1 MVNINQN
8 MQKKIVVL
16 GGEGFL
22 GSHVMRLLKKQ
33 EYDLTTLSRRSGVD
47 GRNFE
52 ILFEALK
59 KIQPDAIINCAAH
72 VGSVH
77 YAMEFSAD
85 MIHDNILLITN
96 LYRAVLY
103 ACPKT
108 KIINPISNCS
118 YPGDANTHYEPDWE
132 KGAVH
137 ESVLAYASTRR
148 LIYALSRCYANQYQI
163 HSVNWL
169 VANAYGPG
177 DYTDPNRVHALNGI
191 IIRLLK
197 AQQKNEKEFEIWGS
211 GKPTREWVYI
221 EDVAKMLVDSLKM
234 KKQIHPLN
242 LAQNKAYSI
251 TEIAQIVAKILQYDA
266 KLVFNTS
273 YPDGAP
279 FKVLDDRQFR
289 KKFPS
294 FTFTPLD
301 TGIKEAVKY
310 YKKVL

>member
-1 MVNINQN
+1 MSKI
-8 MQKKIVVL
+8 KKVVVL

-22 GSHVMRLLKKQ
+22 GSHVMSLLKEKG
-33 EYDLTTLSRRSGVD
+33 YSPISLSRRSGVD
-47 GRNFE
+47 GRSFDS
-52 ILFEALK
+52 LFKALK
-59 KIQPDAIINCAAH
+59 KAAPEAIINCAAH

-77 YAMEFSAD
+77 YAMQFSAD
-85 MIHDNILLITN
+85 MISDNILLITN
-96 LYRAVLY
+96 LYKAVLD
-103 ACPKT
+103 ACPKA

-118 YPGDANTHYEPDWE
+118 YPGDANTHFEPDWE

-148 LIYALSRCYANQYQI
+148 LIYALARCYANQYNI
-163 HSVNWL
+163 DTINWL

-177 DYTDPNRVHALNGI
+177 DNIDPNKVHALNGI

-197 AQQKNEKEFEIWGS
+197 AQQKNAKEFEIWGS

-221 EDVAKMLVDSLKM
+221 EDVARMLVSSLDM
-234 KKQIHPLN
+234 EDQIYPLN

-251 TEIAQIVAKILQYDA
+251 TEIAKIVAEILQYNV
-266 KLVFNTS
+266 KFIFNTK

-289 KKFPS
+289 NKFPS
-294 FTFTPLD
+294 FKFTQLAD
-301 TGIKEAVKY
+301 GIKKTVAY
-310 YKKVL
+310 YRQVL

>member
-1 MVNINQN
+1 MSNKNKL
-8 MQKKIVVL
+8 KKVVVL

-22 GSHVMRLLKKQ
+22 GSHVMRILSKKG
-33 EYDLTTLSRRSGVD
+33 YDPITMSRRSGVD

-52 ILFEALK
+52 VLFEALK
-59 KIQPDAIINCAAH
+59 KANPDAIINCSAH

-77 YAMEFSAD
+77 YAMQFSAD
-85 MIHDNILLITN
+85 MIHDNILLVTN
-96 LYRAVLY
+96 LYQSVLL
-103 ACPKT
+103 ACPKA

-137 ESVLAYASTRR
+137 ESVLPYASTRR
-148 LIYALSRCYANQYQI
+148 LIYALSRSYANQYRI

-177 DYTDPNRVHALNGI
+177 DSVDPNKVHALNGI

-197 AQQKNEKEFEIWGS
+197 AQQKNEPIFEIWGS

-221 EDVAKMLVDSLKM
+221 EDVAKMLVDSLNM
-234 KKQIHPLN
+234 EDQIYPIN

-251 TEIAQIVAKILQYDA
+251 TEIAEIVTKILNYNV
-266 KLVFNTS
+266 KFVYNTK

-294 FTFTPLD
+294 FSFTPLEY
-301 TGIKEAVKY
+301 GINKTIEY
-310 YKKVL
+310 YKKKIWV

>member
-1 MVNINQN
+1 M
-8 MQKKIVVL
+8 KIVVVL

-22 GSHVMRLLKKQ
+22 GSHVMNLLRKKG
-33 EYDLTTLSRRSGVD
+33 YDPISISRRSGVD
-47 GRNFE
+47 SRNFDS
-52 ILFEALK
+52 LFKALK
-59 KIQPDAIINCAAH
+59 KAKPNGIINCAAH

-77 YAMEFSAD
+77 YAIEFSAD
-85 MIHDNILLITN
+85 MIHDNILLVTN
-96 LYRAVLY
+96 LYQAVLR
-103 ACPKT
+103 ACPKA

-148 LIYALSRCYANQYQI
+148 LIYSLARCYANQYNI

-177 DYTDPNRVHALNGI
+177 DNVDPNKVHALNGI

-221 EDVAKMLVDSLKM
+221 EDVAKMLVDSLNM
-234 KKQIHPLN
+234 EDQIYPLN

-251 TEIAQIVAKILQYDA
+251 TEIAQIVAKILHYDV
-266 KLVFNTS
+266 KFVFNTK
-273 YPDGAP
+273 YADGAP

-294 FTFTPLD
+294 FIFTSLD
-301 TGIKEAVKY
+301 TGIKETVKY
-310 YKKVL
+310 YKELL

>member
-1 MVNINQN
+1 MSNKNQL
-8 MQKKIVVL
+8 KKVVVL

-22 GSHVMRLLKKQ
+22 GSHVIHILSKKG
-33 EYDLTTLSRRSGVD
+33 YNPITMSRRSGVD
-47 GRNFE
+47 GRNFDN
-52 ILFEALK
+52 LFKALK
-59 KIQPDAIINCAAH
+59 KISPDAIINCAAH

-77 YAMEFSAD
+77 YAMQFSAD
-85 MIHDNILLITN
+85 MIHDNILLVTN
-96 LYRAVLY
+96 LYQSVLL
-103 ACPKT
+103 ACPKA

-148 LIYALSRCYANQYQI
+148 LIYALSRSYANQYNI
-163 HSVNWL
+163 RSINWL

-177 DYTDPNRVHALNGI
+177 DYIDPNKVHALNGI

-197 AQQKNEKEFEIWGS
+197 AQQKNEKTFEIWGS
-211 GKPTREWVYI
+211 GKPIREWVYI
-221 EDVAKMLVDSLKM
+221 EDVAKMLVDSLSIED
-234 KKQIHPLN
+234 QIYPLN

-251 TEIAQIVAKILQYDA
+251 TEIVQIVASILQYNV
-266 KLVFNTS
+266 KLVFNTK

-289 KKFPS
+289 EKFPA

-301 TGIKEAVKY
+301 TGIKKTVKY

>member
-1 MVNINQN
+1 MITQN
-8 MQKKIVVL
+8 RHKKIVVL

-22 GSHVMRLLKKQ
+22 GSHVMRLLRAKGS
-33 EYDLTTLSRRSGVD
+33 EPITLSRRNNVD

-52 ILFEALK
+52 SLFEALK
-59 KIQPDAIINCAAH
+59 KARPDAIINCAAH

-77 YAMEFSAD
+77 YAMQFSAD

-96 LYRAVLY
+96 LYQAVLH
-103 ACPKT
+103 ACPKA

-118 YPGDANTHYEPDWE
+118 YPGDANTHFEPDWE

-137 ESVLAYASTRR
+137 DSVLAYASTRR
-148 LIYALSRCYANQYQI
+148 LIYALARCYANQHNI

-177 DYTDPNRVHALNGI
+177 DNIDPNKVHALNGI
-191 IIRLLK
+191 TIRLLK
-197 AQQKNEKEFEIWGS
+197 AQQKNEKTFAIWGS

-221 EDVAKMLVDSLKM
+221 EDVAKMLVDSLDM
-234 KKQIHPLN
+234 KDQIYPLN

-251 TEIAQIVAKILQYDA
+251 TEIAQIVAKILKYNV
-266 KLVFNTS
+266 KFVFNTK

-289 KKFPS
+289 EKFPS
-294 FTFTPLD
+294 FIFTPLD
-301 TGIKEAVKY
+301 TGIQETVKY

>member
-1 MVNINQN
+1 MVKMIKNKQVKVI
-8 MQKKIVVL
+8 VL

-22 GSHVMRLLKKQ
+22 GSHVMCLLKEKG
-33 EYDLTTLSRRSGVD
+33 YDPITLSRRNGVD
-47 GRNFE
+47 ARNYE
-52 ILFEALK
+52 CLFETLK
-59 KIQPDAIINCAAH
+59 KICPDVIINCAAH

-77 YAMEFSAD
+77 YAMKFSAD
-85 MIHDNILLITN
+85 MITDNILIITN
-96 LYRAVLY
+96 LYKAILQG
-103 ACPKT
+103 CPKAR
-108 KIINPISNCS
+108 IINPISNCS
-118 YPGDANTHYEPDWE
+118 YPGEANTHYEPDWE

-148 LIYALSRCYANQYQI
+148 LIYALARCYANQYNI

-177 DYTDPNRVHALNGI
+177 DNVDPNKVHALNGI

-197 AQQKNEKEFEIWGS
+197 SQQKNEKEFEIWGS

-221 EDVAKMLVDSLKM
+221 EDVARILVDSLDM
-234 KKQIHPLN
+234 EDQIYPLN

-251 TEIAQIVAKILQYDA
+251 TEIAQIVAKILQYNV
-266 KLVFNTS
+266 KFVFNTK

-294 FTFTPLD
+294 FTFTLLEK
-301 TGIKEAVKY
+301 GIQETIKY
-310 YKKVL
+310 YKKIL

>member
-1 MVNINQN
+1 MNKT
-8 MQKKIVVL
+8 KKIVVL

-22 GSHVMRLLKKQ
+22 GSHVMNFLKKKG
-33 EYDLTTLSRRSGVD
+33 YDSIALSRRSGVD
-47 GRNFE
+47 GRNLHNLSRAF
-52 ILFEALK
+52 K
-59 KIQPDAIINCAAH
+59 KISPDAIINCAAH

-77 YAMEFSAD
+77 YAMQFSAD
-85 MIHDNILLITN
+85 MIHDNILLVTN
-96 LYRAVLY
+96 LYHSALL
-103 ACPKT
+103 ACPKAR
-108 KIINPISNCS
+108 IINPISNCS
-118 YPGDANTHYEPDWE
+118 YPGDANTHYEPNWE

-137 ESVLAYASTRR
+137 ESVLPFASTRR
-148 LIYALSRCYANQYQI
+148 LIYALSRSYANQYQI

-177 DYTDPNRVHALNGI
+177 DSVDPNKVHALNGI

-197 AQQKNEKEFEIWGS
+197 AQQKGDKVFEIWGS

-234 KKQIHPLN
+234 EDQIYPLN

-251 TEIAQIVAKILQYDA
+251 TEIAEIVAKILNYNV
-266 KLVFNTS
+266 KFVYNTK

-294 FTFTPLD
+294 FSFTPLEY
-301 TGIKEAVKY
+301 GINKTIEY
-310 YKKVL
+310 YKKKIWV

>member
-1 MVNINQN
+1 MSKI
-8 MQKKIVVL
+8 KKVVVL

-22 GSHVMRLLKKQ
+22 GSHVMNLLRKKG
-33 EYDLTTLSRRSGVD
+33 YDPITISRRSGVD

-52 ILFEALK
+52 NLFEALLK
-59 KIQPDAIINCAAH
+59 ANPDGIINCAAH

-77 YAMEFSAD
+77 YAIEFSAD

-96 LYRAVLY
+96 LYQAVLR
-103 ACPKT
+103 ACPKA

-148 LIYALSRCYANQYQI
+148 LIYALARCYANQYNI

-177 DYTDPNRVHALNGI
+177 DNIDPNKVHALNGI

-197 AQQKNEKEFEIWGS
+197 AQQKNEKTFEIWGS
-211 GKPTREWVYI
+211 GKPIREWVYI
-221 EDVAKMLVDSLKM
+221 EDVARMLVDSLNM
-234 KKQIHPLN
+234 EDQIYPIN

-251 TEIAQIVAKILQYDA
+251 TEIAQIVAKILRYD
-266 KLVFNTS
+266 VDFIFNTK

-289 KKFPS
+289 KKFPR
-294 FTFTPLD
+294 FVFTPIKY
-301 TGIKEAVKY
+301 GIKKTIEY
-310 YKKVL
+310 YKKICV